1 MLQNPEVNSLPLI
14 NIKNKCMPEKVD
26 LPAVL
31 DAVNHQAN
39 QLAHSGTASRGNN
52 LSSIPNNVMST
63 SSGGAQYGD
72 SETFPIVFVTNLG
85 DILLAMSVD
94 GITCAHCVKIVETVL
109 KGCNGNKSPIDGLL
123 DAAADRDLCSVLVK
137 IENISVAKRVAFE
150 AARNLAMEGYTAKAK
165 VISVFA
171 DQDGQK
177 KLPEFAIVKAFDAV
191 ARTDPQT
198 LFDWKVPCSCP
209 DNGVLRSD
217 CSRHSQMS
225 PAIFEAFE
233 NRGLLTRRYLAGM
246 SIDTISSN
254 NVQDQDLQLLAAH
267 QPQQLMNDPFQ
278 SQSIMQGGGSLGM
291 NGSLSGNLG
300 LDLFGGPSLV
310 GNLNMGTSNGLH
322 ESDFPNPRAQRN
334 PSIISFGGRAMSFGE
349 ASYGRAMSG
358 LSALSIDWENMDDF
372 DINVDHSAHINNGLS
387 PSLPLVGG
395 LDPSLDPKPIGGVG
409 NARRSSFRQ
418 FVVGGSGDNDA
429 HVSFK

>member
-1 MLQNPEVNSLPLI
+1 MNDKEQPPRSLHARMKELEKIRSKRNKKKGDEKASVKTSMGSGGSIAEGIAADLTNTALSPLERLHVAQQRTLTADGGVASMLQNPEANSLPMI

-39 QLAHSGTASRGNN
+39 QLAHSGTASRGTT
-52 LSSIPNNVMST
+52 LTSIPNNVIST

-72 SETFPIVFVTNLG
+72 GDTFPTVFVTSHG

-137 IENISVAKRVAFE
+137 IENISVSKRVAFE
-150 AARNLAMEGYTAKAK
+150 AARNLAMVGYTAKAK
-165 VISVFA
+165 VISVLA

-177 KLPEFAIVKAFDAV
+177 KLPEYAIVKAFDAV

-217 CSRHSQMS
+217 CSR
-225 PAIFEAFE
+225 
-233 NRGLLTRRYLAGM
+233 
-246 SIDTISSN
+246 
-254 NVQDQDLQLLAAH
+254 
-267 QPQQLMNDPFQ
+267 
-278 SQSIMQGGGSLGM
+278 
-291 NGSLSGNLG
+291 
-300 LDLFGGPSLV
+300 
-310 GNLNMGTSNGLH
+310 
-322 ESDFPNPRAQRN
+322 
-334 PSIISFGGRAMSFGE
+334 
-349 ASYGRAMSG
+349 
-358 LSALSIDWENMDDF
+358 
-372 DINVDHSAHINNGLS
+372 
-387 PSLPLVGG
+387 
-395 LDPSLDPKPIGGVG
+395 
-409 NARRSSFRQ
+409 
-418 FVVGGSGDNDA
+418 
-429 HVSFK
+429 